1 MEFLFCHILT
11 PSGTFGVFIVTP
23 KAFDHA
29 SVFDALGVRM
39 GWIFSR
45 ILFYYHV
52 VTVSVKSVF
61 NGSGEPRILVC
72 VQCVKNP
79 QERNLQ
85 LIWH

>member
-39 GWIFSR
+39 GWPEEPGGAVIKS
-45 ILFYYHV
+45 LFV
-52 VTVSVKSVF
+52 NDDF
-61 NGSGEPRILVC
+61 I
-72 VQCVKNP
+72 
-79 QERNLQ
+79 
-85 LIWH
+85 